1 MYQISI
7 LHTQSSV
14 HLLPLVPMR
23 LLVTLILG
31 LYLLSD
37 QCRGFAEEG
46 LRELCRKTNPCKK
59 NCPSMDPTE
68 SGTFSCGRC
77 EPSTMKEP
85 YLCDYCYRGKEEKE
99 QFHCKSCKLGLSKSK
114 LAICDQCNTNF
125 VEDNMSENENAELLH
140 TDGHYKYFKV
150 LIGQGTRMI
159 SGKVIE
165 ICEAA
170 GMKAACR
177 RAEVQLQTR
186 ADKCSTAPLLSM

>member
-31 LYLLSD
+31 LYLSSD

-59 NCPSMDPTE
+59 NCHSMDPTE

-85 YLCDYCYRGKEEKE
+85 YICDYCYRGKEEKE
-99 QFHCKSCKLGLSKSK
+99 QFHCNTCKIGPSKAK
-114 LAICDQCNTNF
+114 KFICDKCDANPN
-125 VEDNMSENENAELLH
+125 VPKNEGPELL
-140 TDGHYKYFKV
+140 YKDSQFRYYKV
-150 LIGQGTRMI
+150 SHIIGPTLSLLFSR
-159 SGKVIE
+159 VIE
-165 ICEAA
+165 HIQRNLDSPRNFDSETHLTFHP
-170 GMKAACR
+170 M
-177 RAEVQLQTR
+177 
-186 ADKCSTAPLLSM
+186 